1 MLKAY
6 FHILPLVYAIVKVYT
21 MQKCYT
27 FVQNYG
33 QSSLSR
39 YHTIAHEIISDIM
52 SDILYDIAGE
62 YISIRLKLHKCV
74 IIFPLYHE
82 WVNNSPTFR
91 ELKQKKIA
99 RQFK

>member
-6 FHILPLVYAIVKVYT
+6 FHILPLVYAMVKVYT

-33 QSSLSR
+33 QSTLSR

-52 SDILYDIAGE
+52 SDILYDIVRQ
-62 YISIRLKLHKCV
+62 YISTR
-74 IIFPLYHE
+74 
-82 WVNNSPTFR
+82 
-91 ELKQKKIA
+91 
-99 RQFK
+99 